1 MTAAALSCLVS
12 PSPSVS
18 IAALLRLL
26 SAALMFVVIEQLLAS
41 RPEYV
46 HRLLGATFA
55 AAGLVCTWTV
65 LQLFL
70 APPIDEYT
78 GQLRLQGPFH
88 HPNVLAKFLVV
99 VLLALVGLALS
110 HRGARRLAALVATI
124 PVAVLLGL
132 TFTRVA
138 WIAAVLGVAYLVGKR
153 HRLLVPVLIAGVLA
167 ISTIPAVTSRI
178 DDLWRPEPVNGVP
191 GNSLVWRF
199 DYWRQL
205 VPLWR
210 RSPLNG
216 IGLEVIPTVRGL
228 NFQAHSVWV
237 QVIVEL
243 GLVGVVGLIAVIAG
257 FVVTSRRRRRS
268 AVTPTERAVVGV
280 GSAVAIALLAM
291 SFSENLLNETTTLW
305 YAAAAIA
312 CGLPTLGNVWGQTAP
327 HQLNDVQTSSKS
339 TSESPTL
346 TSVDE
351 PFSLGRR

>member
-1 MTAAALSCLVS
+1 MAAGTVLAMTQFEWFLAALLVVRPLLDGINPGQGERTLAPSSAVGVLFIAASLVWLAGRGRSGLLVPPSPLTAGLGVLVTAAALSCLVS

-216 IGLEVIPTVRGL
+216 IGLEVIPTVAGP
-228 NFQAHSVWV
+228 
-237 QVIVEL
+237 EL
-243 GLVGVVGLIAVIAG
+243 PGAQRVGAG
-257 FVVTSRRRRRS
+257 H
-268 AVTPTERAVVGV
+268 
-280 GSAVAIALLAM
+280 
-291 SFSENLLNETTTLW
+291 
-305 YAAAAIA
+305 
-312 CGLPTLGNVWGQTAP
+312 C
-327 HQLNDVQTSSKS
+327 
-339 TSESPTL
+339 
-346 TSVDE
+346 
-351 PFSLGRR
+351 